1 MSIRMVAVDLD
12 GTLLDSKM
20 NITTV
25 TRQAIRKALT
35 QGIEVVICTG
45 RVRSECSEV
54 FQMVPELRYAVI
66 CSGAQI
72 LNLQENRSI
81 YADGFS
87 CEQARS
93 IYEIL
98 SRYDCI
104 IDYGADGTF
113 HNDRAKLNAA
123 ESYVRN
129 ARIANWLRATHKEHD
144 DLGRFVS
151 EWNGKVEKIHA
162 YFSDIAQR
170 DAALDA
176 LRVLPYDLA
185 TSAEVDLEAMLPGID
200 KGTGLGR
207 LAAHLGIA
215 RDEVLA
221 VGDSGND
228 EKMLTW
234 AGVSAV
240 VGNASEDMKKLS
252 DLVAPGNDED
262 GVAWLLEKV
271 MRGEL

>member
-1 MSIRMVAVDLD
+1 MAIRMVALDLD
-12 GTLLDSKM
+12 GTLLDPKM
-20 NITTV
+20 NVTTA
-25 TRQAIRKALT
+25 TRQAIRKALE
-35 QGIEVVICTG
+35 QGIEVMVCTG
-45 RVRSECSEV
+45 RVWTECCDV
-54 FQMVPELRYAVI
+54 FQMVPEFRYAVI

-72 LNLQENRSI
+72 LNLQENRKI

-113 HNDRAKLNAA
+113 HNERAKLDTA

-129 ARIANWLRATHKEHD
+129 ARIANWLRATHKVHD
-144 DLGRFVS
+144 DLGQFVA
-151 EWNGKVEKIHA
+151 EWDGKVEKIHA
-162 YFSDIAQR
+162 YFNNIAHR
-170 DAALDA
+170 DTALDA

-207 LAAHLGIA
+207 LAQHLGIA
-215 RDEVLA
+215 REEVLA

-228 EKMLTW
+228 TKMLSW
-234 AGVSAV
+234 AGLSAAM
-240 VGNASEDMKKLS
+240 GNASDEVKKTV
-252 DLVAPGNDED
+252 DIVAPGNDED
-262 GVAWLLEKV
+262 GVTWLLEKV